1 MTLLSSFQVKQLFNE
16 KNKIKLSGTNKGIDS
31 VSCVVTFQLDSCSG
45 HKIFQVICSL
55 VSGRWR
61 GEEELTVTL
70 KSMAKLRIDQKC
82 NGDDLSKT
90 LSRGLSR
97 IIKLV

>member
-1 MTLLSSFQVKQLFNE
+1 M
-16 KNKIKLSGTNKGIDS
+16 NKGIDT

-45 HKIFQVICSL
+45 HTIFQVIHSL
-55 VSGRWR
+55 VSGRQR
-61 GEEELTVTL
+61 SEEELTVTV

-90 LSRGLSR
+90 LSRGLSPYNQTGIKAM
-97 IIKLV
+97 IIQNFISFSMGADT